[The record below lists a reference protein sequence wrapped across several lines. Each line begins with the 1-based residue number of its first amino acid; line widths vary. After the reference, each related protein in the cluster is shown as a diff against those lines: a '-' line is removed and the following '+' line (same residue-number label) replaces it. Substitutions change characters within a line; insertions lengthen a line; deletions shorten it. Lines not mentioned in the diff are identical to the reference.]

1 MYLKKLELKGFKSF
15 PMKTDIFF
23 DKGVT
28 AIVGPN
34 GSGKS
39 NISDAV
45 RWVLGEQSIKSL
57 RGEKMEDVI
66 FSGTDSKKAM
76 NYCEVAITLDN
87 SNGEIDIDSNEL
99 VIKRKAYRTGESNFY
114 INGKSCRLK
123 DIREILMDTGIGKDG
138 YSIIEQGK
146 VEDILSN
153 NPANRRKIFDEACGI
168 AKYRYKKNEAE
179 RNLKK
184 SSENLER
191 INDIFEEVDKQLK
204 PLERQQAKA
213 KKYIVLRDELK
224 ILEINDFINK
234 NKGLEEEISQY
245 TAKIQDISKEMEILG
260 QEKFDLEEDLVSLSK
275 EIDELEILLEKMGE
289 DNIDMKTKISYKKS
303 EIQVSKEKV
312 KFQEGEIERKKNEI
326 KLADKKIEVDNIEL
340 DKVHKRADEK
350 SYEIESIEESMED
363 IFNQK
368 IRLEKVLEDLDNKI
382 NDNKSTSISLLEKR
396 ENISQDF
403 ARVGANIDNMKAR
416 LEDIGIQIDDLNKE
430 IGLDDKDIDSK
441 NLELE
446 DLSKDLDKITK
457 TISEKSLELKD
468 RESDYRA
475 KTKSQQDLNYSIA
488 SLRSKHNTYVDM
500 ENHHEGFNRGVKEV
514 LKNKNIK
521 GIRGAF
527 GELVSVPQKYEKA
540 IEASLGAAI
549 QNVVVEDEVSAKTA
563 INYLKKNNLGRVTF
577 LPMNVMRSNKLKFDR
592 AYKTDY
598 IGICSDLIK
607 YSKEYTSLV
616 ENLLGRVVL
625 VEDIDKAVALAREA
639 GHRFKIVTLEG
650 DIVNPGGALTGGSL
664 KVNSNILSRKRIINE
679 LDLEIKS
686 KEKDKLN
693 LENTIRESHEYIEDL
708 EKEIEVLR
716 NSKLGKDRSRIGLET
731 ELKILTESKSNKKKN
746 IESYKEES
754 SKIRD
759 SIESSKK
766 IYDECQNTLESI
778 SIESKDNT
786 SNIEDLVLEH
796 KKANL
801 EFGEVVKVYNEKN
814 LDLVREKEAFKNLI
828 EEISRISNDIDESK
842 DRQKKLGDS
851 IAENENELN
860 FLDELIEKYEKE
872 LVQMEANLEEMS
884 QTMVEKRLEKDDLR
898 IGYDEK
904 KRLAREK
911 DRSYNNYREENF
923 NYESKLDRAR
933 VASDNI
939 LTNLYEKYDLTYV
952 QAMDYRDQEL
962 EVDLAKIEKLKKSIK
977 NLGNVNLDSIDEY
990 EEIKERHEFYS
1001 SQKIDLEESIESL
1014 NGLIDDLVEK
1024 MKKEFLDSFKIIN
1037 DNFKKVYKSLFEG
1050 GNADLKISDYENVLS
1065 CDIEIT
1071 AQPPGKKMK
1080 NLSLLSGGE
1089 KAMTAICILF
1099 AILIS
1104 KPTPFCILDEIEAP
1118 LDDVNVYRFGAFLKD
1133 LSSGTQFVA
1142 VTHRR
1147 GTMEVADYIY
1157 GITMQE
1163 KGVSSVIS
1171 IRLNE
1176 AEKMIES

>member
-340 DKVHKRADEK
+340 DKVNKRADEK

-521 GIRGAF
+521 GIRGVF

-549 QNVVVEDEVSAKTA
+549 QNVVVEDEASAKTA
-563 INYLKKNNLGRVTF
+563 ISYLKKNNLGRVTF

-592 AYKTDY
+592 TYKTDY
-598 IGICSDLIK
+598 IGICSDLIQ

-625 VEDIDKAVALAREA
+625 VEDIDRAVALAREA

-1001 SQKIDLEESIESL
+1001 SQKLDLEESIESL

>member
-260 QEKFDLEEDLVSLSK
+260 QAKFDLEEDLVSLSK

-340 DKVHKRADEK
+340 DKVNKRADEK

-549 QNVVVEDEVSAKTA
+549 QNVVVEDEASAKTA
-563 INYLKKNNLGRVTF
+563 ISYLKKNNLGRVTF

-592 AYKTDY
+592 TYKTDY
-598 IGICSDLIK
+598 IGICSDLIQ

-625 VEDIDKAVALAREA
+625 VEDIDRAVALAREA

-1001 SQKIDLEESIESL
+1001 SQKLDLEESIESL

>member
-204 PLERQQAKA
+204 PLERQQVKA

-245 TAKIQDISKEMEILG
+245 TAKIQEISKEMEILG

-275 EIDELEILLEKMGE
+275 EIDELEILLDKMGE

-441 NLELE
+441 NLELD

-475 KTKSQQDLNYSIA
+475 KTKSQQELNYSIA

-549 QNVVVEDEVSAKTA
+549 QNVVVEDEASAKTA
-563 INYLKKNNLGRVTF
+563 ISYLKKNNLGRVTF

-592 AYKTDY
+592 TYKTDY

-625 VEDIDKAVALAREA
+625 VEDIDRAVALAREA

>member
-245 TAKIQDISKEMEILG
+245 TAEIQEISKEMEILG

-416 LEDIGIQIDDLNKE
+416 LEDIASQIDDLNKE

-549 QNVVVEDEVSAKTA
+549 QNVVVEDEASAKTA
-563 INYLKKNNLGRVTF
+563 ISYLKKNNLGRVTF

-592 AYKTDY
+592 TYKTDY
-598 IGICSDLIK
+598 IGICSDLIQ

-625 VEDIDKAVALAREA
+625 VEDIDRAVALAREA

-872 LVQMEANLEEMS
+872 LVEMEANLEEMS

-1001 SQKIDLEESIESL
+1001 SQKLDLEESIESL

>member
-1 MYLKKLELKGFKSF
+1 
-15 PMKTDIFF
+15 
-23 DKGVT
+23 
-28 AIVGPN
+28 
-34 GSGKS
+34 
-39 NISDAV
+39 
-45 RWVLGEQSIKSL
+45 
-57 RGEKMEDVI
+57 
-66 FSGTDSKKAM
+66 
-76 NYCEVAITLDN
+76 
-87 SNGEIDIDSNEL
+87 
-99 VIKRKAYRTGESNFY
+99 
-114 INGKSCRLK
+114 
-123 DIREILMDTGIGKDG
+123 
-138 YSIIEQGK
+138 
-146 VEDILSN
+146 
-153 NPANRRKIFDEACGI
+153 
-168 AKYRYKKNEAE
+168 
-179 RNLKK
+179 
-184 SSENLER
+184 
-191 INDIFEEVDKQLK
+191 
-204 PLERQQAKA
+204 
-213 KKYIVLRDELK
+213 
-224 ILEINDFINK
+224 
-234 NKGLEEEISQY
+234 
-245 TAKIQDISKEMEILG
+245 
-260 QEKFDLEEDLVSLSK
+260 
-275 EIDELEILLEKMGE
+275 
-289 DNIDMKTKISYKKS
+289 
-303 EIQVSKEKV
+303 
-312 KFQEGEIERKKNEI
+312 
-326 KLADKKIEVDNIEL
+326 
-340 DKVHKRADEK
+340 
-350 SYEIESIEESMED
+350 
-363 IFNQK
+363 
-368 IRLEKVLEDLDNKI
+368 
-382 NDNKSTSISLLEKR
+382 
-396 ENISQDF
+396 
-403 ARVGANIDNMKAR
+403 
-416 LEDIGIQIDDLNKE
+416 
-430 IGLDDKDIDSK
+430 
-441 NLELE
+441 
-446 DLSKDLDKITK
+446 
-457 TISEKSLELKD
+457 
-468 RESDYRA
+468 
-475 KTKSQQDLNYSIA
+475 
-488 SLRSKHNTYVDM
+488 
-500 ENHHEGFNRGVKEV
+500 
-514 LKNKNIK
+514 
-521 GIRGAF
+521 
-527 GELVSVPQKYEKA
+527 
-540 IEASLGAAI
+540 
-549 QNVVVEDEVSAKTA
+549 
-563 INYLKKNNLGRVTF
+563 
-577 LPMNVMRSNKLKFDR
+577 MNVMRSNKLKFDR
-592 AYKTDY
+592 TYKTDY
-598 IGICSDLIK
+598 IGICSDLIQ

-625 VEDIDKAVALAREA
+625 VEDIDRAVALAREA

-872 LVQMEANLEEMS
+872 LVEMEANLEEMS

-911 DRSYNNYREENF
+911 DRSYNNYREDNF

>member
-1 MYLKKLELKGFKSF
+1 M
-15 PMKTDIFF
+15 
-23 DKGVT
+23 
-28 AIVGPN
+28 
-34 GSGKS
+34 
-39 NISDAV
+39 
-45 RWVLGEQSIKSL
+45 
-57 RGEKMEDVI
+57 
-66 FSGTDSKKAM
+66 
-76 NYCEVAITLDN
+76 
-87 SNGEIDIDSNEL
+87 
-99 VIKRKAYRTGESNFY
+99 
-114 INGKSCRLK
+114 
-123 DIREILMDTGIGKDG
+123 
-138 YSIIEQGK
+138 
-146 VEDILSN
+146 
-153 NPANRRKIFDEACGI
+153 
-168 AKYRYKKNEAE
+168 
-179 RNLKK
+179 
-184 SSENLER
+184 
-191 INDIFEEVDKQLK
+191 
-204 PLERQQAKA
+204 
-213 KKYIVLRDELK
+213 
-224 ILEINDFINK
+224 
-234 NKGLEEEISQY
+234 
-245 TAKIQDISKEMEILG
+245 
-260 QEKFDLEEDLVSLSK
+260 
-275 EIDELEILLEKMGE
+275 
-289 DNIDMKTKISYKKS
+289 
-303 EIQVSKEKV
+303 
-312 KFQEGEIERKKNEI
+312 
-326 KLADKKIEVDNIEL
+326 
-340 DKVHKRADEK
+340 
-350 SYEIESIEESMED
+350 
-363 IFNQK
+363 
-368 IRLEKVLEDLDNKI
+368 
-382 NDNKSTSISLLEKR
+382 
-396 ENISQDF
+396 
-403 ARVGANIDNMKAR
+403 
-416 LEDIGIQIDDLNKE
+416 
-430 IGLDDKDIDSK
+430 
-441 NLELE
+441 
-446 DLSKDLDKITK
+446 
-457 TISEKSLELKD
+457 
-468 RESDYRA
+468 
-475 KTKSQQDLNYSIA
+475 
-488 SLRSKHNTYVDM
+488 
-500 ENHHEGFNRGVKEV
+500 
-514 LKNKNIK
+514 
-521 GIRGAF
+521 
-527 GELVSVPQKYEKA
+527 
-540 IEASLGAAI
+540 
-549 QNVVVEDEVSAKTA
+549 
-563 INYLKKNNLGRVTF
+563 
-577 LPMNVMRSNKLKFDR
+577 
-592 AYKTDY
+592 
-598 IGICSDLIK
+598 
-607 YSKEYTSLV
+607 
-616 ENLLGRVVL
+616 
-625 VEDIDKAVALAREA
+625 
-639 GHRFKIVTLEG
+639 
-650 DIVNPGGALTGGSL
+650 
-664 KVNSNILSRKRIINE
+664 SRKRIINE

>member
-549 QNVVVEDEVSAKTA
+549 QNVVVEDEASAKTA
-563 INYLKKNNLGRVTF
+563 ISYLKKNNLGRVTF

-592 AYKTDY
+592 TYKTDY
-598 IGICSDLIK
+598 IGICSDLIQ

-625 VEDIDKAVALAREA
+625 VEDIDRAVALAREA

-746 IESYKEES
+746 IDSYKEES

-766 IYDECQNTLESI
+766 IYEECQNTLESI

-872 LVQMEANLEEMS
+872 LVEMEANLEEMS

-1001 SQKIDLEESIESL
+1001 SQKLDLEESIESL

>member
-204 PLERQQAKA
+204 PLERQQVKA

-245 TAKIQDISKEMEILG
+245 TAKIQEISKEMEILG

-275 EIDELEILLEKMGE
+275 EIDELEILLDKMGE

-549 QNVVVEDEVSAKTA
+549 QNVVVEDEASAKTA

-592 AYKTDY
+592 TYKTDY
-598 IGICSDLIK
+598 IGICSDLIQ

-693 LENTIRESHEYIEDL
+693 LENTIRESHKYIEDL

-746 IESYKEES
+746 IESYNKES

-766 IYDECQNTLESI
+766 IYEECQNTLESI

-828 EEISRISNDIDESK
+828 EEISRISNDIDKSK

-872 LVQMEANLEEMS
+872 LVEMEANLEEMS

-1001 SQKIDLEESIESL
+1001 SQKLDLEESIESL

>member
-340 DKVHKRADEK
+340 DKVNKRADEK

-549 QNVVVEDEVSAKTA
+549 QNVVVEDEASAKTA
-563 INYLKKNNLGRVTF
+563 ISYLKKNNLGRVTF

-592 AYKTDY
+592 TYKTDY
-598 IGICSDLIK
+598 IGICSDLIQ